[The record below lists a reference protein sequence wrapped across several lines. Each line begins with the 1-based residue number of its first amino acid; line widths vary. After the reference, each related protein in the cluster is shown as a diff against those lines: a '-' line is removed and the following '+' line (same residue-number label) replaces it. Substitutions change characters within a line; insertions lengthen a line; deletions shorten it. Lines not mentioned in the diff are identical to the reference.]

1 MHVSVNTAIFLNEV
15 QTGKSQLECLET
27 LSGSPIDNIEVRG
40 ELFKKETKDKE
51 LSEIAELCQNNNWKF
66 FYSIPEQLFNT
77 NEVNS
82 NLEKYLKMADDHHIC
97 QLKISMGDSED
108 ISDTQLKNL
117 TNLLNKYQVKVTIEN
132 QPNEDGTINKFDKQL
147 KKLKDAQVPLGYT
160 FDSGNWYWISECP
173 SNAFDKFKNEITV
186 FHLKDI
192 KDKETVMLGDGATD
206 WKSLLRSLN
215 TDIPVFLEYDI
226 PSDKL
231 NDQIEQ
237 VNTIL
242 NDRNSH

>member
-15 QTGKSQLECLET
+15 QAGKSQLECLET

-40 ELFKKETKDKE
+40 ELFKEETKNKE
-51 LSEIAELCQNNNWKF
+51 LSEINGLCKQNNWKF

-82 NLEKYLKMADDHHIC
+82 NLEKYLKMADDNNIC

-108 ISDTQLKNL
+108 VSDAQLKEL
-117 TNLLNKYQVKVTIEN
+117 TNLLNKYQAKVTIEN
-132 QPNEDGTINKFDKQL
+132 QPNEDGTIDKFDKQL
-147 KKLKDAQVPLGYT
+147 KKLKDAKVPLGYT
-160 FDSGNWYWISECP
+160 FDSGNWYWIDECP
-173 SNAFDKFKNEITV
+173 SNAFDKFQDAITV

-192 KDKETVMLGDGATD
+192 KDKDTVMLGDGATD
-206 WKSLLRSLN
+206 WKSLLRQLN
-215 TDIPVFLEYDI
+215 PDIPVFLEYDI

-231 NDQIEQ
+231 NDQIDQ

-242 NDRNSH
+242 NDRDSN